1 MSAGECIIDGTDIA
15 TLGMFIERDGSND
28 LLVFPSRRVPDTND
42 WFEEDGLE
50 VDLSGVTF
58 DAKKV
63 VINYVMIADNYP
75 LFKQRLN
82 AFHNLHNQPG
92 SRSIYIRE
100 YATTFTLRFQSFV
113 NYEHRGGYYN
123 YSRKRAKIFV
133 EYYMDNP
140 LEMYTS
146 AIGSPVGPDA
156 TFAGVKI
163 NAVDLSKYGITVRE
177 VYSSALRLRSF
188 KNVLIRTAENYPGQI
203 ADDGKITGSTELV
216 TPKRKAKEIQISCAM
231 SSDSVNNLLINM
243 NALFAVL
250 RSDVPVAFSHTSEQS
265 FCYYTK
271 MSSFRKETSFSWKI
285 RVSFV
290 LHLQEISWSQL
301 MKVLTTQ
308 TGYAIVTQTGK
319 RIIVQ

>member
-28 LLVFPSRRVPDTND
+28 LLVFPSRRTPDTND

-63 VINYVMIADNYP
+63 VINYVMLADNYP
-75 LFKQRLN
+75 QFKQRLN
-82 AFHNLHNQPG
+82 AFDALHNKPA

-123 YSRKRAKIFV
+123 QRRKIAKISV

-140 LEMYTS
+140 LAMYTG
-146 AIGSPVGPDA
+146 AIGSPVGPDGI
-156 TFAGVKI
+156 FAGVKI

-177 VYSSALRLRSF
+177 VYSSALKPRSF
-188 KNVLIRTAENYPGQI
+188 KNILIRTAENYPGQV
-203 ADDGKITGSTELV
+203 ADDGKITGSLELY

-231 SSDSVNNLLINM
+231 TSDTVNNLLINI
-243 NALFAVL
+243 NSLFAVL
-250 RSDVPVAFSHTSEQS
+250 RSDVPLTFSHTSEQS
-265 FCYYTK
+265 LCYYTK
-271 MSSFRKETSFSWKI
+271 MTSFRKETAFARKVY
-285 RVSFV
+285 VSFT
-290 LHLQEISWSQL
+290 LHLQEISWEQL
-301 MKVLTTQ
+301 TRLLTTQ
-308 TGYAIVTQTGK
+308 SGKAVITQTGQH
-319 RIIVQ
+319 IILQ

>member
-1 MSAGECIIDGTDIA
+1 MSAGECIIDGTDIS
-15 TLGMFIERDGSND
+15 TLGMFIARNGSND
-28 LLVFPSRRVPDTND
+28 LLVFPSRRVPDIND
-42 WFEEDGLE
+42 WFEEDGLD

-75 LFKQRLN
+75 LLKQRLN

-100 YATTFTLRFQSFV
+100 YATTFTLRFQSIV

-123 YSRKRAKIFV
+123 SSRKRAKISV
-133 EYYMDNP
+133 EYYMDDP
-140 LEMYTS
+140 LQLYTS

-156 TFAGVKI
+156 TTARVKI
-163 NAVDLSKYGITVRE
+163 NSLDLSKYGITVRE
-177 VYSSALRLRSF
+177 VYSSALRPRSV
-188 KNVLIRTAENYPGQI
+188 KDILIRKVENIPGLI
-203 ADDGKITGSTELV
+203 ADDGTISGSMELH

-243 NALFAVL
+243 NALFTVL
-250 RSDVPVAFSHTSEQS
+250 RSDLPLSISHTAEQS
-265 FCYYTK
+265 LCYYTK
-271 MSSFRKETSFSWKI
+271 MSSFRKETSFSRKI
-285 RVSFV
+285 RLSFT

-301 MKVLTTQ
+301 IKILTTK
-308 TGYAIVTQTGK
+308 TGYAIVTQDGK
-319 RIIVQ
+319 RLIVQ